1 MLAQMVEGIDQKELN
16 KIAERFIEEID
27 ISDVSFD
34 NLNILDNDLNDQDD
48 LISLEEFLKV
58 MDKCD
63 AENKMSMKF
72 RG

>member
-34 NLNILDNDLNDQDD
+34 NLNILDNDLDDQDD